1 MARADMVGLFW
12 NDTPPP
18 KPPKK
23 EKEKKTPPPRTWEED
38 DYLPHLQ
45 DALTFN
51 VPVMNDHE
59 LYEAVLNQER
69 LVFDIECYK
78 NYYLAAFA
86 SLRTGKVWFEE
97 FRAGEK
103 LNPARL
109 EWVLQNFCTIGFN
122 TNSYD
127 LPITA
132 LALSGRPTEF
142 LKICTNE
149 IIVNG
154 VPGSMILRNC
164 KVKKLRQPD
173 GKTALN
179 HIDLIEVA
187 PSMCSLKLYGGRM
200 GTQRMQ
206 DLPFNPEVWLNENQI
221 AITRW
226 YCLNDLINTAMLYQ
240 SLDSEIKLR
249 ETMTAEYGIDLRSKS
264 DAQIAESVIAQEV
277 GQMNGCRPQ
286 KPIIE
291 VGTWYRYQTPYFL
304 KYYSATMQWAL
315 SIVQSSIFVVGESG
329 AVGMPPELSE
339 LEIKIGNS
347 VYRMGIGGLHSSE
360 KSKAHYADENT
371 ILEDRDVTSY
381 YPFIILNLGLYPK
394 HLGPNFLIVYRQIVE
409 RRLSA
414 KEGAKRLEKILE
426 DKGLAEHIRIEF
438 VKEMEEYETISD
450 SLKITINGSFGK
462 LGSCYSVLYAP
473 DLLIQVTVTGQ
484 LSLLM
489 LIERLELSGISV
501 VSANTDGIV
510 IKCPKHLEATMNA
523 VVKQWELETNFETEG
538 VRYKAI
544 YSRDV
549 NNYIAVKEKG
559 GAKTKGVYG
568 DMNLKKNPQNQICS
582 DAVVSFLTT
591 GKPIA
596 QSLWDCRD
604 IKQFATVRT
613 VNGGAVKIWG
623 KTALP
628 LHNNKEELLALA
640 GFYPV
645 EGVGNWRHNSYGE
658 NLAVFNLDDAYEL
671 AKDILQKPETIEY
684 LGKAIR
690 WYYARDVVGEI
701 VYAKSGN
708 KVSRSDGA
716 KPMMDLPSE
725 FPTDVDYDWYEKEA
739 NKMLA
744 EIGYGQ

>member
-1 MARADMVGLFW
+1 MARSDMVGLFW
-12 NDTPPP
+12 DDTPPP

-23 EKEKKTPPPRTWEED
+23 EKEKKTPPPRTWESD
-38 DYLPHLQ
+38 DYLPNLQ
-45 DALTFN
+45 EALEFN
-51 VPVMNDHE
+51 VHVMNDYE
-59 LYEAVLNQER
+59 LYEALLNQER
-69 LVFDIECYK
+69 LVFDIECYQ
-78 NYYLAAFA
+78 NYFLAGFA
-86 SLRTGKVWFEE
+86 SVDTGRVWFSE
-97 FRAGEK
+97 FRYGE
-103 LNPARL
+103 LLDAARL
-109 EWVLQNFCTIGFN
+109 NWVLQNFCTIGFN

-132 LALSGRPTEF
+132 LALAGRQTDF
-142 LKICTNE
+142 LKTCTNE
-149 IIVNG
+149 IIVNN

-164 KVKKLRQPD
+164 KVKKLKKESGAPLD
-173 GKTALN
+173 

-206 DLPFNPEVWLNENQI
+206 DLPFNPDVWLNENQI

-226 YCLNDLINTAMLYQ
+226 YCLNDLSNTAMLYK
-240 SLDSEIKLR
+240 SLSSEIKLR
-249 ETMTAEYGIDLRSKS
+249 ETMTKEYGIDLRSKS
-264 DAQIAESVIAQEV
+264 DAQIAEAVIAQEV
-277 GQMNGCRPQ
+277 GTLNGVRPQ
-286 KPIIE
+286 KPTIE
-291 VGTWYRYQTPYFL
+291 IGTWYRYRTPYFL

-315 SIVQSSIFVVGESG
+315 NVVQNAIFVVGESG

-339 LEIKIGNS
+339 LEIKIGES

-360 KSKAHYADENT
+360 KSKAHYADANT

-381 YPFIILNLGLYPK
+381 YPFIILNLGLYPQ
-394 HLGPNFLIVYRQIVE
+394 HLGPNFLVVYRQIVE

-414 KEGAKRLEKILE
+414 KEGAKRMKKLLE
-426 DKGLAEHIRIEF
+426 DKGLGEYIKVEYI
-438 VKEMEEYETISD
+438 KEMEEYETISD

-462 LGSCYSVLYAP
+462 LGSCYSVLYSP

-510 IKCPKHLEATMNA
+510 IKCPKHLEAAMNA
-523 VVKQWELETNFETEG
+523 IVKQWEQETNFETEG

-582 DAVVSFLTT
+582 DAVVEFLTT

-596 QSLWDCRD
+596 QSLWECRD

-623 KTALP
+623 KTQLP
-628 LHNNKEELLALA
+628 AHGTKEELLYLA
-640 GFYPV
+640 GFSPA
-645 EGVGNWRHNSYGE
+645 EGNTWRHPNYGE
-658 NLAVFNLDDAYEL
+658 NLANFGLDSAYET
-671 AKDILQKPETIEY
+671 AKSILQKPETIEY

-690 WYYARDVVGEI
+690 WYYAKDVIGEI
-701 VYAKSGN
+701 VYAKTGN

-725 FPTDVDYDWYEKEA
+725 FPADLDYDWYEKEA

-744 EIGYGQ
+744 EIGYGV

>member
-1 MARADMVGLFW
+1 MARSDAIGMFW
-12 NDTPPP
+12 EDRPPE
-18 KPPKK
+18 KKPKK
-23 EKEKKTPPPRTWEED
+23 EKLKKTPPPRTWEED
-38 DYLPHLQ
+38 SYLPHLEE
-45 DALTFN
+45 ALAFN
-51 VPVMNDHE
+51 VPVMNDYE

-69 LVFDIECYK
+69 LVFDIECYQ
-78 NYYLAAFA
+78 NYFLAGFA
-86 SLRTGKVWFEE
+86 SLTTGKVWYAEFES
-97 FRAGEK
+97 GTK
-103 LNPARL
+103 LDVARL

-132 LALSGRPTEF
+132 LALAGRPTEF
-142 LKICTNE
+142 LKTCSDE
-149 IIVNG
+149 IIVNQ

-164 KVKKLRQPD
+164 KVKKLKNQE
-173 GKTALN
+173 GKALN

-200 GTQRMQ
+200 GTKRMQ
-206 DLPFNPEVWLNENQI
+206 DLPFNPSTFLNPNQI

-226 YCLNDLINTAMLYQ
+226 YCLNDLRNTAELYS
-240 SLDSEIKLR
+240 SLNEEIKLR

-277 GQMNGCRPQ
+277 GAMNGCRPQ
-286 KPIIE
+286 KPTIE

-304 KYYSATMQWAL
+304 KYYSPTMQWAL
-315 SIVQSSIFVVGESG
+315 NIVQNAIFVVGESG

-360 KSKAHYADENT
+360 KSTAHYADENT

-381 YPFIILNLGLYPK
+381 YPFIILNLGLYPQ

-414 KEGAKRLEKILE
+414 KEGAKRLKKILE
-426 DKGLAEHIRIEF
+426 DKGLADHIRIEYK
-438 VKEMEEYETISD
+438 KEMSEYETISD

-510 IKCPKHLEATMNA
+510 IKCPKHLEQTMA
-523 VVKQWELETNFETEG
+523 AIVKQWELETNFETEG
-538 VRYKAI
+538 VRYRAI

-559 GAKTKGVYG
+559 GAKTKGTYG

-582 DAVVSFLTT
+582 DAVVAFLTT

-613 VNGGAVKIWG
+613 VAGGAVKIWS
-623 KTALP
+623 KTP
-628 LHNNKEELLALA
+628 VPYHNTKEELVQLA
-640 GFYPV
+640 GFSSA
-645 EGVGNWRHNSYGE
+645 EGNTYRHPSYGE
-658 NLAVFNLDDAYEL
+658 NLANFNLDDAYEVS
-671 AKDILQKPETIEY
+671 KDMLQKAETIEY

-690 WYYARDVVGEI
+690 WYYAKDVVGEI

-716 KPMMDLPSE
+716 KPMMDLPEE
-725 FPTDVDYDWYEKEA
+725 FPLDVDYDWYEKEA

-744 EIGYGQ
+744 EIGYGC